1 MVVERGVGDQPV
13 AVEQEARVDEDVTT
27 KEGDPPR
34 WIPFFL
40 TAALVDR
47 TARARFNDRKV
58 DQTFAGTP
66 S

>member
-1 MVVERGVGDQPV
+1 V